1 MYHPPQLPY
10 GTNTV
15 YGYQG
20 YQAYQQNLQASSGY
34 VSGVAPPQQVGYGIP
49 SSIPKI
55 DFNAPIIHFG
65 TNVNQVKPQASVITS
80 APVFIPRPVVSH
92 DAPTPLQPPTVEQQI
107 RTLFIGSIPD
117 YLDDFWIDKMLKS
130 VAKLKEWKRA
140 SNATGSPRNFG
151 FAEYE
156 DPEHVQRAIIALED
170 LIIPSPGGEGESSKI
185 MVVVDQ
191 KTREYLNEWN
201 ETRENKNLQ
210 RDRSLVIQA
219 RSNLT
224 KVLEDFK
231 DPAKRDSKK
240 VPLDDKTKDTQSSE
254 NKDVPKVVT
263 ITLNVDD
270 ELDDI
275 PVEQREAVAR
285 EISSFRERSAKREHE
300 KLKREEEAERRK
312 LEFER
317 MAKSS
322 VSTRVSSQVNNF
334 INQKTKNDDSQ
345 SLSNSVSDRR
355 FSQISKDYQKPIA
368 FVLKE
373 TNGYGRDCEDE
384 LDDTRSCEE
393 IEKER
398 KNKKQKE
405 LEFSFQEREKRWLNR
420 EKSRTSA
427 LEREMNRDKEE
438 ASREAKDR
446 EAMSRR
452 LAEWDDDL
460 EAEKA
465 VEEYYKDRSSW
476 LRHRAAFRSREMEM
490 DARDRILEER
500 QETEKLKAS
509 TSANFLLKK
518 QNTEHKLNESGI
530 SKDVA
535 IGPIRLTFS
544 STKKQM
550 DVPKRVV
557 SEVEKLLEDDNDHY
571 TGNKKPMLLPLE
583 YDDTETAEDDEA
595 KIKRIKDIV
604 AFVPSEKEGL
614 WNWPIKWDRLTDS
627 IIEDKIQPFITKK
640 IVEYVG
646 VQEDDLIKFILD
658 HLRKKGSAQELAK
671 ELEMAMDDDAEL
683 FVRKVYRYV
692 IVISEAII

>member
-1 MYHPPQLPY
+1 MYQSPQLPY
-10 GTNTV
+10 SANTV

-20 YQAYQQNLQASSGY
+20 YQAYQQNFQASSGY
-34 VSGVAPPQQVGYGIP
+34 VSGVVPSQPGGYGV
-49 SSIPKI
+49 SSNIPKI

-80 APVFIPRPVVSH
+80 APVLMSRAAVSH
-92 DAPTPLQPPTVEQQI
+92 DAPTLLQPPTIEQQI

-117 YLDDFWIDKMLKS
+117 HLDDFWIDKMLKS

-170 LIIPSPGGEGESSKI
+170 LIIPSPRGDGEGSKI

-219 RSNLT
+219 KTNLI

-231 DPAKRDSKK
+231 DPIKPF
-240 VPLDDKTKDTQSSE
+240 VP
-254 NKDVPKVVT
+254 
-263 ITLNVDD
+263 
-270 ELDDI
+270 
-275 PVEQREAVAR
+275 
-285 EISSFRERSAKREHE
+285 
-300 KLKREEEAERRK
+300 
-312 LEFER
+312 
-317 MAKSS
+317 
-322 VSTRVSSQVNNF
+322 
-334 INQKTKNDDSQ
+334 
-345 SLSNSVSDRR
+345 
-355 FSQISKDYQKPIA
+355 
-368 FVLKE
+368 KE
-373 TNGYGRDCEDE
+373 TNGYDRDYEDE
-384 LDDTRSCEE
+384 LDDTKSCEE

-405 LEFSFQEREKRWLNR
+405 LEFAFQEREKRWLNR

-438 ASREAKDR
+438 ASREARDR
-446 EAMSRR
+446 EVMSRR

-460 EAEKA
+460 EAERTI
-465 VEEYYKDRSSW
+465 EEYYKDRSSW

-490 DARDRILEER
+490 DARDRALEER
-500 QETEKLKAS
+500 QEAEKLKAN
-509 TSANFLLKK
+509 TNANCFPKK
-518 QNTEHKLNESGI
+518 QITENKLTESGI
-530 SKDVA
+530 SKDTG

-571 TGNKKPMLLPLE
+571 IGNKKPVLLPLE
-583 YDDTETAEDDEA
+583 YDDTETAEDEEA
-595 KIKRIKDIV
+595 RIRRIKDIV

-614 WNWPIKWDRLTDS
+614 WSWPIKWDRLTDS
-627 IIEDKIQPFITKK
+627 VIEDKIQPFITKK

-658 HLRKKGSAQELAK
+658 HLRKKGSAQELVK
-671 ELEMAMDDDAEL
+671 ELEMAMDDEAEL
-683 FVRKVYRYV
+683 FVRKIYRYV